1 MSKEYKHLETKLIH
15 SGEPDPRI
23 EGAVAIPIF
32 QSAMFEYA
40 GEKSYNDLK
49 YIRLN
54 NTPNHIALHT
64 KLAALEN
71 AEAALVT
78 GSGMAAISTTL
89 LTLLPAGSH
98 LLIQDCLY
106 GGTHDFVNHDFASFG
121 LEHTFIDAD
130 DAGSWKHH
138 LKPNTKS
145 DLCRIH
151 DKSTVAG
158 SGLTGGPRIC
168 QKLWVVFGHRQYFC
182 QPCEF
187 STSGLGL
194 RYLFA

>member
-54 NTPNHIALHT
+54 NTPNHVALHT
-64 KLAALEN
+64 KLSALEN

-106 GGTHDFVNHDFASFG
+106 GGTHDFVNRDFASFG

-130 DAGSWKHH
+130 DARQ
-138 LKPNTKS
+138 LETALETQYQD
-145 DLCRIH
+145 DLCRVH
-151 DKSTVAG
+151 DKSTAAG
-158 SGLTGGPRIC
+158 SGLKGGPRIR
-168 QKLWVVFGHRQYFC
+168 QKPWVIFSHRQYFC

-187 STSGLGL
+187 STPGLGL
-194 RYLFA
+194 